1 MKKSLVLSP
10 INIIQNWI
18 FNMFRKINRFL
29 RNKLPKS
36 IFYRFLLIVCLPLL
50 LMQLIF
56 FYIFFDR
63 YWTNTSKQNVDILVK
78 EIVILNSRYDELFKN
93 NRNSSKI
100 VNELTIF
107 TNINISFIKNKK
119 LTETIRYNN
128 NNYLI
133 FSPIKQLQNELY
145 ILNFGKVN
153 LYKQNDNYYNVEIE
167 KDDGVL
173 SFEIQKNRIFIK
185 RVDLIIFWNLF
196 AFFVISSISLIFLK
210 NQIRSVEKLKNFAND
225 FSYLE
230 KDNTSFKPTG
240 AKEIREMGN
249 AFINV
254 VHKMKQLINNRTT
267 MLAQISHD
275 LRTPLTRMKLQT
287 EFIENQEIANY
298 FRQDLEEMEKLIN
311 EYLLFAKGEVGDK
324 PRKVNIKNFFDIIIN
339 DYKRSNYNINIKYS
353 LRQRT
358 AYLKIDSFKRCINNL
373 INNALKYY
381 KNKININ
388 VKTTDNTM
396 VINVEDDGCGIS
408 KEFINKVKI
417 PFYKLDCSNIKSVGL
432 GLSIVQNIVNMH
444 KGKMFFKTSSL
455 GGLNVE
461 LVIPIKKEAKL

>member
-1 MKKSLVLSP
+1 MKKYRDLNPVNTTL
-10 INIIQNWI
+10 NWI
-18 FNMFRKINRFL
+18 FDMLKKVSRFI
-29 RNKLPKS
+29 RNKLPKG
-36 IFYRFLLIVCLPLL
+36 IYYRFLLIVCIPLL
-50 LMQLIF
+50 LTQLIF

-63 YWTNTSKQNVDILVK
+63 YWTNTSKQNVDILTR
-78 EIVILNSRYDELFKN
+78 EIYILNKRYDELLHDKKSN
-93 NRNSSKI
+93 TEI
-100 VNELTIF
+100 VRELAIF
-107 TNINISFIKNKK
+107 TDIDIYFSTGKTLNSFITYSEHNNIFYNP
-119 LTETIRYNN
+119 IR
-128 NNYLI
+128 
-133 FSPIKQLQNELY
+133 QLKNELY
-145 ILNFGKVN
+145 VLNSGRIDF
-153 LYKQNDNYYNVEIE
+153 YRQNEDYYVVEIE
-167 KDDGVL
+167 KDDGIL
-173 SFEIQKNRIFIK
+173 SFQIQKNRIFIK

-196 AFFVISSISLIFLK
+196 TFFVVSTISLIFLK
-210 NQIRSVEKLKNFAND
+210 NQIRSVEKLKDFAND

-275 LRTPLTRMKLQT
+275 LRTPLTRMKLQI

-311 EYLLFAKGEVGDK
+311 EYLLFAKGESGDK
-324 PRKVNIKNFFDIIIN
+324 FRKVNIKNFFDIIIN
-339 DYKRSNYNINIKYS
+339 EYSRSHYNINIRYDLK
-353 LRQRT
+353 QRT
-358 AYLKIDSFKRCINNL
+358 ARLKIDSFKRCINNL

-381 KNKININ
+381 KNKINIT

-396 VINVEDDGCGIS
+396 LVNVEDDGCGIS
-408 KEFINKVKI
+408 KEFINKVKM
-417 PFYKLDCSNIKSVGL
+417 PFYKLNNNIKGMGL

-444 KGKMFFKTSSL
+444 HGRMFFKTSSL

-461 LVIPIKKEAKL
+461 LVIPIKKE